1 MLSLQWCVIMLC
13 FSSAGDAVK
22 QPCTAALKT
31 YQSNV
36 VQPFIPPPNYSII
49 LLFVFFLHVESC
61 AWKAAFFFLCAWAV
75 KMGGNNFLTVCLPLF
90 LLLFSVIKGSCPCS
104 MPLQGKLYIH
114 INISTRVVC
123 KTSVH
128 AVVFFLFIKFNMEFT
143 QINCIPPCLTN

>member
-1 MLSLQWCVIMLC
+1 MLFNLL
-13 FSSAGDAVK
+13 F
-22 QPCTAALKT
+22 
-31 YQSNV
+31 
-36 VQPFIPPPNYSII
+36 PPKLFNYSPLC
-49 LLFVFFLHVESC
+49 LLFTCRKLCLESC
-61 AWKAAFFFLCAWAV
+61 ISFFFFMRVSCKNGRKQLSDC
-75 KMGGNNFLTVCLPLF
+75 LCLPLF

>member
-1 MLSLQWCVIMLC
+1 MLC

-36 VQPFIPPPNYSII
+36 VQPFIAPTTPQLFNYSPLCLIFTCRK
-49 LLFVFFLHVESC
+49 LCLESC
-61 AWKAAFFFLCAWAV
+61 IFFFMRVSCKNGRKKLSDC
-75 KMGGNNFLTVCLPLF
+75 LCLPLF

-104 MPLQGKLYIH
+104 MPLQDKLYIH
-114 INISTRVVC
+114 INISTQVVC

-128 AVVFFLFIKFNMEFT
+128 AVVFFSFHKV
-143 QINCIPPCLTN
+143 

>member
-61 AWKAAFFFLCAWAV
+61 AWKAAFLFFMRVSCKNGRKQLSD
-75 KMGGNNFLTVCLPLF
+75 CLSASF
-90 LLLFSVIKGSCPCS
+90 FV
-104 MPLQGKLYIH
+104 
-114 INISTRVVC
+114 
-123 KTSVH
+123 
-128 AVVFFLFIKFNMEFT
+128 VVFSN
-143 QINCIPPCLTN
+143 